1 MKLKQLLN
9 DTDIKKAIG
18 IHSIPPKFVKM
29 PSNIITEPL
38 TTAISNCLT
47 QNVFS
52 KIAKIALVTPINKG
66 KSNKYEVS
74 NCRPISILNI
84 FSKT

>member
-1 MKLKQLLN
+1 MILILKKLLVL
-9 DTDIKKAIG
+9 IL
-18 IHSIPPKFVKM
+18 SLSPPPPLVKM

-74 NCRPISILNI
+74 IADQ
-84 FSKT
+84 

>member
-9 DTDIKKAIG
+9 DTDIKKAFG
-18 IHSIPPKFVKM
+18 IDSISPPPKLVKM

-52 KIAKIALVTPINKG
+52 KIAKIAFVTPINKG

-74 NCRPISILNI
+74 IADQ
-84 FSKT
+84 

>member
-18 IHSIPPKFVKM
+18 IDSISPPPPPKLVKM

-52 KIAKIALVTPINKG
+52 KIAKIAFVTPINKG

-74 NCRPISILNI
+74 IADQ
-84 FSKT
+84 

>member
-1 MKLKQLLN
+1 MILISKKLLVL
-9 DTDIKKAIG
+9 IL
-18 IHSIPPKFVKM
+18 SPSPPPAKLVKM

-74 NCRPISILNI
+74 IADQ
-84 FSKT
+84 